1 MYQIILIGILFLITI
16 YLLYQNYTI
25 QKEIFKIKNSFDE
38 LNNFLDLSIKKTK
51 PKVLDTLSEINTTSI
66 TDNII
71 TYSNDVRRVKE
82 DSSNT
87 SDNNQKLI
95 NNIMNKLDKNNN
107 DIDLKNEVDDCET
120 DDECDDDCE
129 DDSEIVDSEIDNTST
144 IEDECEDLE
153 KIEFFNK
160 EDNNLT
166 SVIEN
171 IKSSISNS
179 LNNEQISVK
188 SDDLNQPIDQS
199 ADQQIEIPKNQLED
213 QPIKQ
218 LEDQPI
224 KQLEDQPIKQLEDQ
238 PIKQLEDQQIN
249 QPVDQPINEN
259 INIRETY
266 TVDDL
271 KKMTIINIKDI
282 ARKFKIILS
291 ISGKSKTKDQL
302 IQNIIELN
310 N

>member
-87 SDNNQKLI
+87 SDNNLKLI

-107 DIDLKNEVDDCET
+107 VIDLKNEVDDCET

-199 ADQQIEIPKNQLED
+199 DDKQIDIPKNQLED
-213 QPIKQ
+213 QSIN
-218 LEDQPI
+218 
-224 KQLEDQPIKQLEDQ
+224 
-238 PIKQLEDQQIN
+238 QLEDQQIN

-302 IQNIIELN
+302 IQNIIELKN
-310 N
+310 

>member
-107 DIDLKNEVDDCET
+107 DIDLKNEVDDCEN
-120 DDECDDDCE
+120 DDECDDDCD

-199 ADQQIEIPKNQLED
+199 DDQQIEIPKNQLED
-213 QPIKQ
+213 QSINQ
-218 LEDQPI
+218 LEDQQI
-224 KQLEDQPIKQLEDQ
+224 N
-238 PIKQLEDQQIN
+238 QLEDQQIN

-302 IQNIIELN
+302 IQNIIELKN
-310 N
+310 

>member
-107 DIDLKNEVDDCET
+107 IIDLKNEVDDCET

-199 ADQQIEIPKNQLED
+199 DDKQIDIPKNQLED
-213 QPIKQ
+213 QPKN
-218 LEDQPI
+218 
-224 KQLEDQPIKQLEDQ
+224 
-238 PIKQLEDQQIN
+238 QLEDQQIN

-282 ARKFKIILS
+282 ARKYKIILS

>member
-107 DIDLKNEVDDCET
+107 VIDLKNEVDDCET

-199 ADQQIEIPKNQLED
+199 DDQQIEIPKNQLED
-213 QPIKQ
+213 QSINQ
-218 LEDQPI
+218 LEDQSI
-224 KQLEDQPIKQLEDQ
+224 N
-238 PIKQLEDQQIN
+238 QLEDQQIN

-302 IQNIIELN
+302 IQNIIELKN
-310 N
+310 

>member
-107 DIDLKNEVDDCET
+107 VIDLKNEVDDCET

-199 ADQQIEIPKNQLED
+199 DDKQIDIPKNQLED
-213 QPIKQ
+213 QPINQ
-218 LEDQPI
+218 LEDQQI
-224 KQLEDQPIKQLEDQ
+224 N
-238 PIKQLEDQQIN
+238 QLEDQQIN

-271 KKMTIINIKDI
+271 KKMTIIKIKDI

-302 IQNIIELN
+302 IQNIIELKN
-310 N
+310 

>member
-25 QKEIFKIKNSFDE
+25 HKEIFKIKNSFDE

-95 NNIMNKLDKNNN
+95 NNIMNKLDKDNN
-107 DIDLKNEVDDCET
+107 DIDLKNEVDDCES

-179 LNNEQISVK
+179 LNNEQISEK
-188 SDDLNQPIDQS
+188 LDDLNQPIDQS
-199 ADQQIEIPKNQLED
+199 DDKQIDIPKNQHEDQSINQLED
-213 QPIKQ
+213 QSIN
-218 LEDQPI
+218 
-224 KQLEDQPIKQLEDQ
+224 
-238 PIKQLEDQQIN
+238 QLEDQQIN

-271 KKMTIINIKDI
+271 KKMTIIKIKDI

-302 IQNIIELN
+302 IQNIIELKN
-310 N
+310 

>member
-25 QKEIFKIKNSFDE
+25 HKEIFKIKNSFDE

-95 NNIMNKLDKNNN
+95 NNIMNKLDKDNN
-107 DIDLKNEVDDCET
+107 DIDLKNEVDDCESDDEC

-179 LNNEQISVK
+179 LNNEQISEK
-188 SDDLNQPIDQS
+188 LDDLNQPIDQS
-199 ADQQIEIPKNQLED
+199 DDKQIDIPKNQHEDQSINQLED
-213 QPIKQ
+213 QSIN
-218 LEDQPI
+218 
-224 KQLEDQPIKQLEDQ
+224 
-238 PIKQLEDQQIN
+238 QLEDQQIN

-271 KKMTIINIKDI
+271 KKMTIIKIKDI

-302 IQNIIELN
+302 IQNIIELKN
-310 N
+310 

>member
-107 DIDLKNEVDDCET
+107 IIDLKNEVDDCET

-144 IEDECEDLE
+144 IEDEWEDLE

-199 ADQQIEIPKNQLED
+199 DDQQIEIPKNQLED

-218 LEDQPI
+218 LEDQQI

-238 PIKQLEDQQIN
+238 PIKQLEDQQ
-249 QPVDQPINEN
+249 INEN

-282 ARKFKIILS
+282 ARKYKIILS